1 MKPLTLSI
9 SLNTYREGV
18 TMANLIR
25 EHDETADVHLHE
37 AKRGN
42 GWAITAHICIP
53 EEDTSR
59 LRRRIR
65 ETGAL
70 CVVRDIDEA

>member
-9 SLNTYREGV
+9 SINTYREGV
-18 TMANLIR
+18 TLANLIR
-25 EHDETADVHLHE
+25 EHDDTADVHLHE

-42 GWAITAHICIP
+42 GWSIVAHICIP
-53 EEDTSR
+53 QEETNR

-65 ETGAL
+65 DTGAL
-70 CVVRDIDEA
+70 CVVRDADQA

>member
-25 EHDETADVHLHE
+25 EHDDTADVHLHE
-37 AKRGN
+37 AKRGT
-42 GWAITAHICIP
+42 GWTIIAHICIQ
-53 EEDTSR
+53 EEETAR

-65 ETGAL
+65 ETGAMFL
-70 CVVRDIDEA
+70 VWDVDRP

>member
-9 SLNTYREGV
+9 TINTYREGV
-18 TMANLIR
+18 AIASLIR
-25 EHDETADVHLHE
+25 EHDETAEVHLHE

-42 GWAITAHICIP
+42 GWVIVSHICIP
-53 EEDTSR
+53 QEETNR

-70 CVVRDIDEA
+70 CVVRDIDQA

>member
-9 SLNTYREGV
+9 SIPVYRDGV
-18 TMANLIR
+18 KIAGLIR
-25 EHDETADVHLHE
+25 EHDDTADVHLHE
-37 AKRGN
+37 AKRGT
-42 GWAITAHICIP
+42 GWTITAHICIP
-53 EEDTSR
+53 EDKTGL

-70 CVVRDIDEA
+70 CVVRDADQA

>member
-25 EHDETADVHLHE
+25 EHDDTADVHLHE
-37 AKRGN
+37 AKRGS